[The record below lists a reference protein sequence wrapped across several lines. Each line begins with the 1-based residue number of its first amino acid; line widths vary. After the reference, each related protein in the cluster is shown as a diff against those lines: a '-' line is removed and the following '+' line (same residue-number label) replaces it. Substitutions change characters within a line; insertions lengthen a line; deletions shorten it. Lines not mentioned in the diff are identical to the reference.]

1 MEDVNGVNLVSIQ
14 HVLECNSSYVSA
26 ALLFCLFHDLIESL
40 DLLIWFEESDQDFP
54 AFVLCCHIRYYLI
67 NYIRF
72 YIFLSIFKTG
82 RFLRRRFLNH
92 FLWFL
97 DAWLTFVR
105 AYFWLCF
112 NRYIFLLMSAL
123 IWKSRKRQG
132 GGLRINKRGLIELVL
147 GIEVEVR
154 VVHSKI
160 L

>member
-1 MEDVNGVNLVSIQ
+1 MKDVDRVNLVGIK

-40 DLLIWFEESDQDFP
+40 DLLIWFEEGDKYFLT
-54 AFVLCCHIRYYLI
+54 FILCCHIRYYLI

-82 RFLRRRFLNH
+82 RFLRRRLLNH

-112 NRYIFLLMSAL
+112 DRYIFLLMNAL
-123 IWKSRKRQG
+123 IRESRKSQG
-132 GGLRINKRGLIELVL
+132 GRLRINKRGLIELAL
-147 GIEVEVR
+147 GIEVEVW